1 MATADRSSTTD
12 APRWREGGCGGCG
25 GCDEIETP
33 PAASSSNFVSASR
46 AIAYACGA
54 IRGHH
59 DAIRVPPDAIR
70 GHESRAIEYACGAIR
85 GHHDAIRGHQDI
97 ISSPQWS
104 LETLGTQS
112 EVIMTQS
119 ESLRMQSE
127 AISAPVPPVGPP
139 RRRVVSQGGAV
150 NGRGRGLHAGTT
162 HPTRPGSHRARA
174 QATLRPPARSRNN

>member
-1 MATADRSSTTD
+1 MAAVAAAAATRSRRHRQHR
-12 APRWREGGCGGCG
+12 APISFRPREQLH
-25 GCDEIETP
+25 TP
-33 PAASSSNFVSASR
+33 VA
-46 AIAYACGA
+46 
-54 IRGHH
+54 
-59 DAIRVPPDAIR
+59 
-70 GHESRAIEYACGAIR
+70 
-85 GHHDAIRGHQDI
+85 
-97 ISSPQWS
+97 
-104 LETLGTQS
+104 QS

-174 QATLRPPARSRNN
+174 QATLRPPARSRRSRVIRTQLVHARDARVISSTQAVRKQYASRTQSGRSHDAIMKQSEINQKAIVAHSGLNQDAFSILAGTRRSRTC